1 MLIKILEC
9 LLAGILCVRRLLC
22 PKVAVLPGPN
32 MSWGEEAFLSH
43 VSLLMDSAREFF
55 SDAKIHIDLLII
67 SGKKVLLGSLIW
79 LCFACLFYYFLTFF
93 PILSIS
99 FFFFFYNCYR
109 RCCSDCAIVAFKNIT
124 RKNNN
129 MPSSVKVAA
138 WMATIWYFI

>member
-1 MLIKILEC
+1 MEC
-9 LLAGILCVRRLLC
+9 LLAGILSVRRLLC

-55 SDAKIHIDLLII
+55 SDAKIHIDLLTI
-67 SGKKVLLGSLIW
+67 SGKKILLGSLIW

-93 PILSIS
+93 PILSI
-99 FFFFFYNCYR
+99 FFFSFYNCYR